1 MFVTE
6 YWNNN
11 WQAIADL
18 ALLFWLLRGGMGR
31 SSDGEYHGTTRN
43 ISRQNRRNIH
53 NVVFVG
59 TLVFEGRSAVWTM
72 PIQTNLNRS
81 VNLLRGFSESRFV
94 ANLPP

>member
-1 MFVTE
+1 M
-6 YWNNN
+6 
-11 WQAIADL
+11 
-18 ALLFWLLRGGMGR
+18 
-31 SSDGEYHGTTRN
+31 
-43 ISRQNRRNIH
+43 
-53 NVVFVG
+53 FVG